1 MFLVY
6 FFLSTYE
13 SVSVPDMS
21 SKYFHVQ
28 IFIILSNNAIFEFPS
43 GKSFILWGIFHG
55 DYDNTG
61 CGVLKGG
68 YKIRKIFA

>member
-13 SVSVPDMS
+13 SVSVPDTS

-28 IFIILSNNAIFEFPS
+28 IFIILSINVIFEFPS
-43 GKSFILWGIFHG
+43 GKSFILWGIFP
-55 DYDNTG
+55 
-61 CGVLKGG
+61 GVVEFSKGG